1 MKLSTATYV
10 FATILNP
17 RRARSR
23 RPGPTMFTG
32 LGWLVFGALLT
43 LLLVGVL

>member
-1 MKLSTATYV
+1 VKTYV
-10 FATILNP
+10 FATILKP